1 MSDEIAITPCGPI
14 HGSIRPPGSKS
25 ITNRA
30 LVCAALAEGRSTLT
44 GALDSEDTRVMIES
58 LGRLG
63 IAAQSFDGGT
73 RLEVDGCG
81 GKIPAEKADLFV
93 GNSGTT
99 IRFLT
104 AMVALGHGTYRLSG
118 IPRMHQRPIGDLAEA
133 LRQLGADVFCESPNG
148 CPPVVVRASGL
159 RGGTAGIR
167 GDISSQFLSAV
178 LMAAPLAAQPVSMA
192 IEGKLVSVPYVVM
205 TSEVMAAFGVGGAY
219 KPSGFY
225 MHAPQ
230 PYRGTNYTIEPDASA
245 ASYFW
250 GAAAITG
257 GRVTVE
263 GLSWKNIQG
272 DVKFVDCLELMGCSV
287 SKDHESITVEGRRL
301 RGIDIDMN
309 AISDTVQTLA
319 VVALFAEGPTT
330 IRNVAHIRHKETDR
344 IGDLARELRKLG
356 ATVEERADGLTITPG
371 PLRGAAIDTYNDHRM
386 AMSFSLAGLKLPGV
400 TIRDPGCTAK
410 TYPAY
415 FQDLSRLVGTR
426 FQTY

>member
-30 LVCAALAEGRSTLT
+30 LVCAALAAGRSTLI
-44 GALDSEDTRVMIES
+44 GALDSEDTRVMIDS

-63 IAAQSFDGGT
+63 IGVRSGDGGKQ
-73 RLEVDGCG
+73 LEVNGCG
-81 GKIPAEKADLFV
+81 GKIPADKADLFV

-104 AMVALGHGTYRLSG
+104 ALVTLGHGTYRLSG

-133 LRQLGADVFCESPNG
+133 LRQLGADVTCESPG
-148 CPPVVVRASGL
+148 ACPPVVVRTNGLSG
-159 RGGTAGIR
+159 GKAKIR

-205 TSEVMAAFGVGGAY
+205 TVEVMAAFGVGGSF

-225 MHAPQ
+225 VHAPQ
-230 PYRGTNYTIEPDASA
+230 PYRGTDYEIEPDASA

-250 GAAAITG
+250 GAAAVTG

-272 DVKFVDCLELMGCSV
+272 DVKFVDCLEQMGCLV
-287 SKDHESITVEGRRL
+287 SRDHESITVEGRPL
-301 RGIDIDMN
+301 HGIDVDMN

-330 IRNVAHIRHKETDR
+330 IRNVGHIRHKETDR

-356 ATVEERADGLTITPG
+356 ATVDERADGLTIMPG
-371 PLRGAAIDTYNDHRM
+371 PLRGADIDTYNDHRM
-386 AMSFSLAGLKLPGV
+386 AMSFSLAGLRIPGV

-410 TYPAY
+410 TYPNF
-415 FQDLSRLVGTR
+415 FQDLKRLTGT
-426 FQTY
+426 